1 MFLLCVVR
9 MIEFHFKTTDGH
21 GDVVIEIAE
30 TVELALSK
38 IQNFY
43 KKWHFELV
51 AQYCLDC
58 E

>member
-1 MFLLCVVR
+1 MT
-9 MIEFHFKTTDGH
+9 EFHFKTTDGH
-21 GDVVIEIAE
+21 GDVVIEVAE
-30 TVELALSK
+30 TAEHALIK

-51 AQYCLDC
+51 AQFCLDC